1 VWGEGFDDAVV
12 EAVDPAVD
20 GDLLAAVPGV
30 FDDGGACDMAGLGEH
45 IEFAESVGG
54 GLGREGVEFIPVGAV
69 EVADAGEP
77 VVDDPVAEVFKGS
90 DHAAAA
96 VVTADDHV
104 ADLED
109 IDRVLQDSEQV
120 EIGFGDDIGDIAVDE
135 DFAGCEA
142 GDLVGGHAAVG
153 TTDPEILGC
162 LLVGEIGKESG
173 VFGFDRG
180 CPVAVF
186 FQKVGECVH
195 VALSGI
201 QADWQIFVHH
211 AFECVFFALA
221 GGVSGIGMTA
231 TKHGIFW
238 FMELSSRTAGGCAPG
253 GDPCRIA

>member
-30 FDDGGACDMAGLGEH
+30 FDDGGASNMAGLGEH

-77 VVDDPVAEVFKGS
+77 VVDDPVAEVFEGG

-96 VVTADDHV
+96 VVAADDHM
-104 ADLED
+104 AHLED

-142 GDLVGGHAAVG
+142 GDLVGGHAAVRA
-153 TTDPEILGC
+153 TDPEVLG
-162 LLVGEIGKESG
+162 
-173 VFGFDRG
+173 
-180 CPVAVF
+180 
-186 FQKVGECVH
+186 
-195 VALSGI
+195 
-201 QADWQIFVHH
+201 
-211 AFECVFFALA
+211 
-221 GGVSGIGMTA
+221 
-231 TKHGIFW
+231 
-238 FMELSSRTAGGCAPG
+238 
-253 GDPCRIA
+253 